1 MYIIHVDV
9 PPEFDLRR
17 WAFWADAFV
26 SHLLLRWFPDFGTI
40 FHLQSSIYFI
50 DQRDDATPS
59 KVVYQLNLWQ
69 ESGSK
74 CCLRR
79 CRRTHTRTRT
89 HMCCICVPTLLPA
102 CLGYSFVLIIIKWS
116 LAFTHKGCKPAC
128 ASFTNIFPEFR
139 SPNLHHSSRKTVKRY
154 QYLSQI
160 RSNKV
165 IKPANKYSI
174 PCHGCRRPII
184 IVFITIEDAAA
195 AAWAH
200 TCFFGIWNRE
210 LGIWNW
216 DSGFWVWVIKIISL
230 ICRLD
235 LVPNKS
241 AAWVLEIWILDSGNS
256 GFRQINSLCLPP
268 CVCVCGCGCNL

>member
-1 MYIIHVDV
+1 MSILSWCFRFTLVVEMISRFRNYISLAVFDLFHWSTRRCNAIKGRLSTKFVAGVWIEMLPASLPPHTHTHTHTHVLYLCTYIIAC
-9 PPEFDLRR
+9 L
-17 WAFWADAFV
+17 
-26 SHLLLRWFPDFGTI
+26 
-40 FHLQSSIYFI
+40 
-50 DQRDDATPS
+50 
-59 KVVYQLNLWQ
+59 
-69 ESGSK
+69 SG
-74 CCLRR
+74 
-79 CRRTHTRTRT
+79 
-89 HMCCICVPTLLPA
+89 V
-102 CLGYSFVLIIIKWS
+102 LGYSFVLIIIKWS

-165 IKPANKYSI
+165 IKPANKNSI
-174 PCHGCRRPII
+174 PCHVCRRPII